1 MRVSEFSIPFACDL
15 PLATNHNII
24 LFYCFYMNLSLS
36 FIVPGGWRGRG
47 QAGRAARWFRLS
59 SPSNNPGLL
68 AGGRGW
74 CGAGLL
80 AAGAGQ
86 IPRLSLPSG
95 FTEVTPATRPMQKIC
110 NNISAPIK
118 NIKFLNHLANVLH
131 NLRSRYNLVQRS
143 ITAHHELGTRV
154 FILWNQRPS
163 DLNKLFNSG

>member
-36 FIVPGGWRGRG
+36 FIVPDGWQGRS
-47 QAGRAARWFRLS
+47 QAGRAARWSRLS

-80 AAGAGQ
+80 GLGLARYRGCHSRAGSQRSRPQLDQCRKFAITFQ
-86 IPRLSLPSG
+86 LPLK
-95 FTEVTPATRPMQKIC
+95 TL
-110 NNISAPIK
+110 N
-118 NIKFLNHLANVLH
+118 LNHLAYVLLH
-131 NLRSRYNLVQRS
+131 NLKQ
-143 ITAHHELGTRV
+143 I
-154 FILWNQRPS
+154 
-163 DLNKLFNSG
+163 

>member
-1 MRVSEFSIPFACDL
+1 MNFSWKVKGFLLIRVSEFFILFACDL

-24 LFYCFYMNLSLS
+24 LFNCFYKNLSLS

-47 QAGRAARWFRLS
+47 KAGWAARWSRLS

-118 NIKFLNHLANVLH
+118 NIKFEPPSLAYVLH
-131 NLRSRYNLVQRS
+131 NLSRYNLVKRS
-143 ITAHHELGTRV
+143 ITAHHEFGTMV
-154 FILWNQRPS
+154 FILWI
-163 DLNKLFNSG
+163 